1 MQVTGQMG
9 LGHLEVKTTSGRGF
23 TPEELAEG
31 ALNRILYVGDNVH
44 PVIKDQAVAF
54 REQIRYVLVHY
65 MKEAVKSDRTTLAN
79 SFKAA
84 GHPEL
89 IKLLEI

>member
-1 MQVTGQMG
+1 MQVTGQIG
-9 LGHLEVKTTSGRGF
+9 LGQLEVRTTSSRGF
-23 TPEELAEG
+23 TTEELAET
-31 ALNRILYVGDNVH
+31 ALNRILYVGENVH
-44 PVIKDQAVAF
+44 PVIRDQAVVF
-54 REQIRYVLVHY
+54 KEHIRQVLVHY

-79 SFKAA
+79 NFKAA

>member
-9 LGHLEVKTTSGRGF
+9 LGQLEVRTTNGRGF

-31 ALNRILYVGDNVH
+31 ALNRILYVGENVH
-44 PVIKDQAVAF
+44 PVIRDQAVVF
-54 REQIRYVLVHY
+54 KEHIRQVLLHY

-79 SFKAA
+79 NLKAA

-89 IKLLEI
+89 TKLLEI

>member
-9 LGHLEVKTTSGRGF
+9 LGQLEVRTTSNRGF
-23 TPEELAEG
+23 TPEELADG
-31 ALNRILYVGDNVH
+31 ALNRIMYVGENVH

-54 REQIRYVLVHY
+54 REQIRHVLVHY

-79 SFKAA
+79 NLRAA